1 MEKIFRILVVF
12 VLLMVIIYRFIRGR
26 EPAYRSYGYLTR
38 RKPPL
43 PEVIEQ
49 RLIPAVF
56 RASGGS
62 PADGSLVGSGAGSSE
77 YPVGGDADAFL
88 FDEAANIL
96 FCYSSKGSLTIF
108 RRRAEETYKEMQWFA
123 APLNCTGLAL
133 DPLESRLYFEV
144 EGSLFVYGAG

>member
-12 VLLMVIIYRFIRGR
+12 VLLMVIVSRFIRGK

-56 RASGGS
+56 GS
-62 PADGSLVGSGAGSSE
+62 AE

-88 FDEAANIL
+88 FDAASNLL

-108 RRRAEETYKEMQWFA
+108 RRRAEETYKEMQWLA
-123 APLNCTGLAL
+123 VPLNCTGLAL
-133 DPLESRLYFEV
+133 DPVESRLYFEV

>member
-12 VLLMVIIYRFIRGR
+12 VLLMVIVSRFIRGK
-26 EPAYRSYGYLTR
+26 EPAYRSYGYITR
-38 RKPPL
+38 GKPPL
-43 PEVIEQ
+43 PAATEQ

-56 RASGGS
+56 GS
-62 PADGSLVGSGAGSSE
+62 AE

-88 FDEAANIL
+88 FDAASNLL

-108 RRRAEETYKEMQWFA
+108 RRRAEETYKEMQWLA
-123 APLNCTGLAL
+123 VPLNCTGLAL
-133 DPLESRLYFEV
+133 DPVESRLYFEV

>member
-12 VLLMVIIYRFIRGR
+12 VLLMVIISRFIRGR

-43 PEVIEQ
+43 PAAIEQ

-56 RASGGS
+56 GS
-62 PADGSLVGSGAGSSE
+62 PE

-88 FDEAANIL
+88 FDAASDLL

-108 RRRAEETYKEMQWFA
+108 RRRAEDTYKEMQWLA
-123 APLNCTGLAL
+123 VPLNCTALAL
-133 DPLESRLYFEV
+133 DPQESRLYFEA

>member
-12 VLLMVIIYRFIRGR
+12 VLLMVIVSRFIRGK

-56 RASGGS
+56 GS
-62 PADGSLVGSGAGSSE
+62 AE

-88 FDEAANIL
+88 FDAASNLL

-108 RRRAEETYKEMQWFA
+108 RRRAEETYKEMQWLA
-123 APLNCTGLAL
+123 VPLNCTGLAL